1 MEENN
6 IKDTALD
13 IAKEVNKNFNENN
26 ILPRWPSYQAVSK
39 FKSVRRAIRRGHVNL
54 YLGIVYPSRPFN
66 NRKPSPG
73 RAFNEKKK
81 KLYGQF
87 QQLQ

>member
-6 IKDTALD
+6 TKDTALD

-39 FKSVRRAIRRGHVNL
+39 FKSVRRAIRRGHVDL
-54 YLGIVYPSRPFN
+54 MFGIVYPNRPFN
-66 NRKPSPG
+66 NRKPTMG
-73 RAFNEKKK
+73 RSHNQLKKRI
-81 KLYGQF
+81 YGQIRGI
-87 QQLQ
+87 Q

>member
-1 MEENN
+1 MEEKN

-39 FKSVRRAIRRGHVNL
+39 FKSVRRAIKRGHVDL
-54 YLGIVYPSRPFN
+54 FFGIVYQRRPYN
-66 NRKPSPG
+66 NRRPTAG
-73 RAFNEKKK
+73 RAHNELKKRI
-81 KLYGQF
+81 YGQL
-87 QQLQ
+87 QLQ